1 MFVGEGW
8 GCSLRLAFS
17 AAHAREVGVVKEILV
32 RLLPMI
38 AQLALSQTLI
48 KDFSARGFAIFAD
61 PALGLDS
68 VTALRSELERVLHG
82 KSGGPYDSQTIP
94 TKVRFLTSSAF
105 SLFLNIHWCVA
116 GA

>member
-1 MFVGEGW
+1 MSLIVLFVGGEG
-8 GCSLRLAFS
+8 GGGEPPPGFFGSLR
-17 AAHAREVGVVKEILV
+17 REVGVVKEILV

-94 TKVRFLTSSAF
+94 TKVRVPRFRCF
-105 SLFLNIHWCVA
+105 
-116 GA
+116 